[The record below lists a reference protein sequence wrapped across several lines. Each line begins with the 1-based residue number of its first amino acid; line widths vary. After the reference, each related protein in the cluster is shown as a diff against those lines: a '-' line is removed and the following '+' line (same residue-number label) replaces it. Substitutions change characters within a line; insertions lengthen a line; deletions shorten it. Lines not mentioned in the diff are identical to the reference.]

1 MKSPAQGGWPARPPW
16 SARPAGAGQVP
27 GWSRYATKPGLSG
40 RVQAF
45 PPGRMSREPEGTTS
59 LYEASHR
66 LFSSHPL
73 AARDVNLTGTI
84 RAMVLMV
91 CDGGQAWFFVLSQGC
106 GYDLPLYSLCPWPSG
121 DVVDVAGDGSV
132 PEFLANAVWRGI
144 PLPRHGSVFGWA
156 PPDGAVD
163 ALVVVYT
170 DHSPGRPLPCWSVL
184 ALAGVREVRWPPF
197 TGRRFLGSWF
207 WEEYRAGRIVLLDDL
222 IADAPG
228 AVFWVNTRQAL
239 GSACCAVA
247 RDVGDGTG
255 PTVRRGRYVNSEA
268 LRAGRPVPSL
278 TALLADTGKIDIA
291 GRFRRPALR
300 DGWPRAAA

>member
-16 SARPAGAGQVP
+16 WARPAGAGQVP

-40 RVQAF
+40 RVPSGA
-45 PPGRMSREPEGTTS
+45 PGAVSQEAEQTTS
-59 LYEASHR
+59 LYEACHE

-73 AARDVNLTGTI
+73 AAREVNLTGTI

-106 GYDLPLYSLCPWPSG
+106 GYDLPLYSLCPWPAG

-132 PEFLANAVWRGI
+132 PEFLANAVRRGI

-156 PPDGAVD
+156 PADDAVD

-170 DHSPGRPLPCWSVL
+170 DHAPGGPVPCWTVL
-184 ALAGVREVRWPPF
+184 PLAGIPEARWPPF
-197 TGRRFLGSWF
+197 TGRRFLGPWF

-222 IADAPG
+222 IGLAPG
-228 AVFWVNTRQAL
+228 AVFWVNTRQTL
-239 GSACCAVA
+239 GSASCAVA
-247 RDVGDGTG
+247 RDLGGRTG
-255 PTVRRGRYVNSEA
+255 PAVRRGRYLSSNA
-268 LRAGRPVPSL
+268 LRAGMPLPSL

-291 GRFRRPALR
+291 GRFRRPAFR
-300 DGWPRAAA
+300 DGWPRAGA

>member
-1 MKSPAQGGWPARPPW
+1 M
-16 SARPAGAGQVP
+16 
-27 GWSRYATKPGLSG
+27 PGLSG
-40 RVQAF
+40 PVRSCVPGAVGREGE
-45 PPGRMSREPEGTTS
+45 PPTS
-59 LYEASHR
+59 LHEACRR

-73 AARDVNLTGTI
+73 AAREVSLTGTI

-91 CDGGQAWFFVLSQGC
+91 CEGGQAWFFVLSEGC

-132 PEFLANAVWRGI
+132 PGFLADAVWRGI

-170 DHSPGRPLPCWSVL
+170 DHAPGRPVPCWSVL
-184 ALAGVREVRWPPF
+184 PLAGIPEARWPPF
-197 TGRRFLGSWF
+197 TSRRFLGPWF

-222 IADAPG
+222 IAEAPG

-247 RDVGDGTG
+247 RDVGGRTG
-255 PTVRRGRYVNSEA
+255 HTVRRGRYVNSEA

-278 TALLADTGKIDIA
+278 TALLADTSKIDIA

-300 DGWPRAAA
+300 DGWPRVGA